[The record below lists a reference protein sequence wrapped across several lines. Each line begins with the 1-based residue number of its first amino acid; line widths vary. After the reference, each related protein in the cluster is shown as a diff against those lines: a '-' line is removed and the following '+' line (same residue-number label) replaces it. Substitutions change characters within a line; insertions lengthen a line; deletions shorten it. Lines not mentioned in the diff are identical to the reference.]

1 MVAGGKTGKLSSV
14 TGLTNGKNTI
24 LPSQYK
30 LGKHNIMCVSWIKCL
45 LPESRH
51 IEIHVQFILQIYNS
65 QNKNSYIFLLMTYS
79 VTGLINDR
87 NTLLLPSKYKL
98 EQQNVM
104 DLCMMY
110 GLVSTRVTQLNV
122 LIFMLWLWVTII
134 NINYCI
140 TQYFPLGF
148 I

>member
-65 QNKNSYIFLLMTYS
+65 QNKNSYIFLLTYS

-134 NINYCI
+134 NIIVSHN
-140 TQYFPLGF
+140 TSL
-148 I
+148 